1 MRLLFSSTPG
11 DGHVLPLLPLARAF
25 AVRGH
30 EVAFATSPEHEN
42 QIRDAGFRWFTAG
55 VTNAELGTRFVSH
68 LPDLPPAASA
78 EFFPFIVARRYGLGD
93 ASDRLVDLEELSA
106 QWRPE
111 AVFFESTDFAAPVLA
126 GALGVPAIHHSFGR
140 ALPDLCYE
148 MAAQYVRPLWEKVG
162 VDMPT
167 LAGMYGQCYVDICP
181 ASLQGNRPTS
191 VEVLPLQPTSPAKRS
206 ASQAL
211 WPSGQPDRPGVYITL
226 GTVFNSIKSLR
237 LLLDAVSAVECN
249 VIMTIGRD
257 NDPADLGPLPP
268 HVVVERYIPQASVL
282 PYVDAAVVHGGSGSM
297 LAALAHGLP
306 MLMLPRAA
314 DQYDNARAC
323 SEVGASRVLRPEQ
336 CDQASL
342 TEGVTAVLSDPTIRA
357 GAAAM
362 QEEIARM
369 PGPDAVAAAAER
381 IFAPAA

>member
-11 DGHVLPLLPLARAF
+11 DGHVLPLLPLAKAL

-30 EVAFATSPEHEN
+30 EVAFATSSEHKQ
-42 QIRDAGFRWFTAG
+42 QIVDAGFRWFTAG
-55 VTNAELGTRFVSH
+55 VTNAELGTRFVPH
-68 LPDLPPAASA
+68 LAELPPATSA

-93 ASDRLVDLEELSA
+93 ASDRLVDLQELSA
-106 QWRPE
+106 QWRPQ
-111 AVFFESTDFAAPVLA
+111 AVLFESTDFAAPVLA

-148 MAAQYVRPLWEKVG
+148 MAAPYVGPLWEQVG
-162 VDMPT
+162 VDMPV

-181 ASLQGNRPTS
+181 ASLQGNRPTGG
-191 VEVLPLQPTSPAKRS
+191 EVLSLRPTSPAKPS
-206 ASQAL
+206 AKQVL
-211 WPSGQPDRPGVYITL
+211 WPNGLPNRPGVYITL

-237 LLLDAVSAVECN
+237 LILDAVSAVECN
-249 VIMTIGRD
+249 VIMTVGRD

-268 HVVVERYIPQASVL
+268 HVVVEQYIPQASVL
-282 PYVDAAVVHGGSGSM
+282 PYVDAAVVHAGSGSM
-297 LAALAHGLP
+297 LAALAHGVP

-323 SEVGASRVLRPEQ
+323 SEAGASRVLRPEQ
-336 CDQASL
+336 CDSAAL
-342 TEGVTAVLSDPTIRA
+342 TDGVKAVLFEPTLRA

-362 QEEIARM
+362 REEIARM
-369 PGPDAVAAAAER
+369 PGPDAVAAAAEK
-381 IFAPAA
+381 ILAPSP